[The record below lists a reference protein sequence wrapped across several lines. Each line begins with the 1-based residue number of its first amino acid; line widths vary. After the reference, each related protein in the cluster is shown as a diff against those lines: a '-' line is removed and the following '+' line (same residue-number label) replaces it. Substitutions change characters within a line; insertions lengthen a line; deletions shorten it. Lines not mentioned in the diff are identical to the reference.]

1 MQFRILLTPSPKK
14 NAELDHIQSE
24 IKANITLNSEDFSAQ
39 EILHH
44 IIKAEEETNNLLLI
58 VFNNFDKAGVGFIE
72 LEEIET
78 ICRELGVDVTHA
90 EFQETLRSLDINHDN
105 KIGFDEFFGLM
116 EKRPPML
123 QANGKLN
130 FNENLD
136 KRVLKEMR
144 RLRILAIYKI

>member
-39 EILHH
+39 EILNH
-44 IIKAEEETNNLLLI
+44 IIKAEEETNNLLLT
-58 VFNNFDKAGVGFIE
+58 VFNNFDKAGVGFID

-105 KIGFDEFFGLM
+105 KIGFDEFFVLM

-130 FNENLD
+130 FNENRD
-136 KRVLKEMR
+136 KRVLKEMS
-144 RLRILAIYKI
+144 